1 MATIPG
7 TSANETLTGDI
18 DGPNTDDTFLLQTGG
33 SGDNNGLDQYFGG
46 GGYNRILGG
55 WSYDVLHVLNNLAN
69 LNGSIDEIDGGDGQ
83 PGYNTILATT
93 GNDTLDF
100 SGIVV
105 KSFVIDGGKGN
116 DTITGTSG
124 NDHIRGGEGNDTLNG
139 RDGDDTFYLI
149 TGGNTNGLDQYD
161 GGSGHNRIVGGWSYD
176 TLNVT
181 NHLANLVGIQ
191 ELDGGDGTLGR
202 NVIRAKPGVH
212 DTLDFTGYTIK
223 NFDIDGDNG
232 NDTITGSADDNR
244 IIGNTGNDKLD
255 GAEGSDTYLVGSGHG
270 ADTFTDSGS
279 AGDTDRVVATAT
291 GVSIGVSAIS
301 GIELISAGGKAGV
314 TVVGTADHQIL
325 DFSNVAFD
333 GIGVVDA
340 LGGNDVITTSD
351 QTAGQA
357 YRGGA
362 GNDTFNLGGADTVLR
377 VSAADDGGYD
387 TFSGNTA
394 GATHRILAENAGTQI
409 GIGKDYANDVDIID
423 GNGKANVTINGS
435 SGHHNAWDLS
445 ATKLLGIKEVA
456 TAGGNDEIRTS
467 SDSDA
472 AGGQAYR
479 GGTGHDDFIFGTQDT
494 RLLVSSADNGG
505 YDSFSGNTAG
515 ALHTIVVE
523 DAGTEVGIGKTYGG
537 TDSVDT
543 IDATGKANASIVG
556 SSGSHD
562 NWDLSRTEFKNVSMV
577 AMGGGNDKVQTALA
591 SGNHITYD
599 GGAYSGDKL
608 TISLTAAQA
617 GNVTLM
623 TQIAALTPG
632 SGLNGNLNA
641 GGVDM
646 TVQNW
651 ESFAVAVELG
661 GSFEPLNILF
671 GTSNHQNGVNTPV
684 LSVPAAKVNESWAI
698 FGLGGDDII
707 IGGNKA
713 DFIDGG
719 GGTDTMNGGGGDD
732 TFFATA
738 PTSQYG
744 DKYDGGSGFDTIVTG
759 DGSDIVISSLT
770 GIEEIGANG
779 FGDVDLVGS
788 NSVHVTLDLAGV
800 KLTGI
805 AEVYGGTAN
814 NTIWTSNLTADQAY
828 RGGKGNDTFHFGDED
843 TILLYSSAD
852 NGGYDGFA
860 GNTAGATHRI
870 VAEDDGT
877 QIGIATN
884 YGGSNSVDIIDGD
897 GNANVSILGA
907 DSAHNTWNFSGT
919 EFADI
924 SLVATGGGN
933 DVVQTALM
941 TAGGP
946 ITYDGGAYA
955 GDHLTIS
962 LTAAQAGNAAVQA
975 DLAALTAGSGANG
988 SVDEGGLNLTATG
1001 WEIIDWVVV

>member
-7 TSANETLTGDI
+7 TSANETLIGTPD
-18 DGPNTDDTFLLQTGG
+18 NDTFQLVN
-33 SGDNNGLDQYFGG
+33 GDNGLDQIFGDA
-46 GGYNRILGG
+46 GYDVILGT
-55 WSYDVLHVLNNLAN
+55 WTYNTLHVLNNLAN
-69 LNGSIDEIDGGDGQ
+69 LHDIEEIDGGDGQ

-105 KSFVIDGGKGN
+105 KSFVIDGAKGN
-116 DTITGTSG
+116 DTITGTAA

-139 RDGDDTFYLI
+139 GDGDDTFYLI

-191 ELDGGDGTLGR
+191 ELDGGDATLGR
-202 NVIRAKPGVH
+202 NVIRAKSGVH
-212 DTLDFTGYTIK
+212 DTLDFTGYTIT

-244 IIGNTGNDKLD
+244 IIGNVGNDTLD

-270 ADTFTDSGS
+270 ADTFADSGS
-279 AGDTDRVVATAT
+279 ASDTDRVVATAT
-291 GVSIGVSAIS
+291 GVAIGVAAIS
-301 GIELISAGGKAGV
+301 GIEQISAGGKAGV
-314 TVVGTADHQIL
+314 TVVGTANHQTL
-325 DFSNVAFD
+325 DFSKVAFD

-351 QTAGQA
+351 LTNGQA

-362 GNDTFNLGGADTVLR
+362 GNDTFHLGSADTVLR
-377 VSAADDGGYD
+377 VSAADNGGYD
-387 TFSGNTA
+387 NFSGNTA

-435 SGHHNAWDLS
+435 SGHHNTWDLS

-456 TAGGNDEIRTS
+456 TAGGNDTIWTS
-467 SDSDA
+467 NDSDA

-479 GGTGHDDFIFGTQDT
+479 GGTGHDTFHLGSQNT

-505 YDSFSGNTAG
+505 FDKFSGNTANVT
-515 ALHTIVVE
+515 HTIVVE
-523 DAGTEVGIGKTYGG
+523 DANTQVGIGTNYGG
-537 TDSVDT
+537 ADSVDV

-562 NWDLSRTEFKNVSMV
+562 VWDLSGTELRNISMV

-651 ESFAVAVELG
+651 ENFAVAVDLG
-661 GSFEPLNILF
+661 GTFEPLNILF
-671 GTSNHQNGVNTPV
+671 GTSNHQNGVHTPV
-684 LSVPAAKVNESWAI
+684 LSVPAAKINESWAI

-707 IGGNKA
+707 TGGNNA

-732 TFFATA
+732 IFFATA

-744 DKYDGGSGFDTIVTG
+744 DKYDGGSGFDTIVSG
-759 DGSDIVISSLT
+759 DGSDIVVNSLT
-770 GIEEIGANG
+770 VVEEISANG
-779 FGDVDLVGS
+779 FGGVDLVGS
-788 NSVHVTLDLAGV
+788 NSVHVTLDLADV

-852 NGGYDGFA
+852 NGGYDSFA
-860 GNTAGATHRI
+860 GNTPGATHSAF
-870 VAEDDGT
+870 AEDDGT
-877 QIGIATN
+877 QFGIATN
-884 YGGSNSVDIIDGD
+884 YGGSNSVDSIDGD

-907 DSAHNTWNFSGT
+907 DSAHNNWDFSET
-919 EFADI
+919 AFADV

-933 DVVQTALM
+933 DIVQTALM
-941 TAGGP
+941 TAADGP
-946 ITYDGGAYA
+946 ITYDGGAYT

-962 LTAAQAGNAAVQA
+962 LTAAQAGNAAVLD
-975 DLAALTAGSGANG
+975 DLNALTAGSGANG
-988 SVDEGGLNLTATG
+988 TVDEGGLNLTATG
-1001 WEIIDWVVV
+1001 WEIIDWVIV